1 MKLTKDQ
8 WEFISKRLPK
18 PPGGGRR
25 RHDSKRIL
33 EAVLWILKTGAR
45 WRDLPA
51 EYPSYQT
58 CHRRF
63 QEWRK
68 AGVMREILEDL
79 VRHLQKKGK
88 INLAETFIDASFV
101 EAKKGAQK
109 LAPPSAGKALKS
121 WQSSII
127 RVFLSPYPLQVLHR
141 MRVRSLKERFG
152 RDIRKTFLVELSE
165 TKLTIVIPW
174 TEDLLNDIE
183 SGLLLP
189 ISRIENVNQ
198 LKMEDLYAATNE
210 DGR

>member
-8 WEFISKRLPK
+8 WAFIRKRLPK
-18 PPGGGRR
+18 APGGGRR

-33 EAVLWILKTGAR
+33 EGILWILKTGAR
-45 WRDLPA
+45 WRDLPK

-79 VRHLQKKGK
+79 VRHLHKKGK
-88 INLAETFIDASFV
+88 IDLAETFIDATFV
-101 EAKKGAQK
+101 EAKKGVRRSVPQ
-109 LAPPSAGKALKS
+109 SAGKALKS
-121 WQSSII
+121 WQSRTI

-141 MRVRSLKERFG
+141 MRVRSLKKRFG
-152 RDIRKTFLVELSE
+152 SDIRNTFLVELSE
-165 TKLTIVIPW
+165 TKLTIAIPW
-174 TEDLLNDIE
+174 MEDLQNDIE
-183 SGLLLP
+183 SGSLLP
-189 ISRIENVNQ
+189 ISQIESASQ
-198 LKMEDLYAATNE
+198 LKMEELFAATKE

>member
-8 WEFISKRLPK
+8 WEFIRKRLPK
-18 PPGGGRR
+18 EPGGGRR

-33 EAVLWILKTGAR
+33 EGILWILKTGAR
-45 WRDLPA
+45 WRDLPK

-68 AGVMREILEDL
+68 AGVIRDILEDL

-88 INLAETFIDASFV
+88 IDLAETFIDASFV
-101 EAKKGAQK
+101 EAKKGALK
-109 LAPPSAGKALKS
+109 LLPQSAGKALKS
-121 WQSSII
+121 WQSQTI

-141 MRVRSLKERFG
+141 MRVRSLKKRFG
-152 RDIRKTFLVELSE
+152 NDLRKTFLIELSE
-165 TKLTIVIPW
+165 TKLTIAIHW
-174 TEDLLNDIE
+174 MEDLQNDIE

-189 ISRIENVNQ
+189 ISRIENVSQ
-198 LKMEDLYAATNE
+198 LKMEELYAATNE

>member
-33 EAVLWILKTGAR
+33 EAILWILKTGAR

-121 WQSSII
+121 WQSSTI